1 MIELSFIVVCV
12 YAGLITFGYIEER
25 QKNKKKSRGPA
36 ATRNAANKNTLSI

>member
-25 QKNKKKSRGPA
+25 NNNKKKSRPRDWHHEERQ
-36 ATRNAANKNTLSI
+36 TKIS